1 MRCAP
6 ADTRRPSAT
15 VNAYGTAH
23 SSENSSEPHGVTM
36 LSLIGTWTGG
46 SMYGRVILRF
56 RTAVVFPAVI

>member
-1 MRCAP
+1 MRRAP
-6 ADTRRPSAT
+6 ADTRCPSAT

-36 LSLIGTWTGG
+36 LSLIGLGRADRC
-46 SMYGRVILRF
+46 YGRVILRV